1 MLKFMFVRM
10 HEPTAPAW
18 NCSEL
23 DWNSSS
29 PAPLQR
35 SVWNWLTGRPCTAER
50 DRSTGKSNREA
61 LLRDLEH
68 EEEERRLNAAYEI
81 ATLGSSAVPELVQTL
96 KRQVDTTTVER
107 GPANPKGAN
116 PADVSALHALC
127 AVGPEAVP
135 AMIDLLSVG
144 ANSDSRSRCAAAAVL
159 GNLGPAAA
167 DGVDAL
173 AAAMEDADAIVRRN
187 AAEAL
192 GTVRVYTDKAA
203 GALVKSVGDEDRMVR
218 WNGLL
223 AIARLGA
230 AVSEDTNEHID
241 DAVPAISAALSD
253 PDRYA
258 RFYAEL
264 ALRQIAT
271 PRAQSTL
278 INHLQTSRWCPLTT
292 IDSPY

>member
-1 MLKFMFVRM
+1 M
-10 HEPTAPAW
+10 
-18 NCSEL
+18 
-23 DWNSSS
+23 
-29 PAPLQR
+29 
-35 SVWNWLTGRPCTAER
+35 AER
-50 DRSTGKSNREA
+50 DRSTGESNREA

-81 ATLGSSAVPELVQTL
+81 ATLGASAVPELVEAL
-96 KRQVDTTTVER
+96 KRQVATATVER
-107 GPANPKGAN
+107 SLANPKGAN

-173 AAAMEDADAIVRRN
+173 AEAVEDADAIVRRN

-192 GTVRVYTDKAA
+192 GMVGVYTDKTAN
-203 GALVKSVGDEDRMVR
+203 ALVKSVADEDRMWR

-223 AIARLGA
+223 AIARLG
-230 AVSEDTNEHID
+230 VVMSEDTNERVD
-241 DAVPAISAALSD
+241 DAVPAICSALSD

-264 ALRQIAT
+264 ALQQIAT
-271 PRAQSTL
+271 PRAHSTL
-278 INHLQTSRWCPLTT
+278 VEHLQTSRWCPLPT